1 MVIYSIIVYCFL
13 ATLLDCKLIKLLQ
26 KTMGNKEIFLN
37 LLFQLLKKMK
47 ISGFSFVKNAIKF
60 GYPLRESIESLLPLV
75 DEYIIA
81 CGDSDD
87 GTTELVRSID
97 SPKIR
102 IIETVWDA
110 QAKSGGRIYA
120 EQTNLALKEC
130 SGDWCFYLQADEVL
144 HEQDYDLIK
153 SDLATANAN
162 DKIEAMLFR
171 YIHFYGKY
179 DLIGTGRQWYRR
191 EIRAFRNIQG
201 VTSWGDAQGF
211 RVANPD
217 ASFRKLKA
225 MQSEA
230 NIYHYGWVRPP
241 KNQFM
246 KIRTT
251 MKFYGGEDF
260 NPELADAEDFIYDG
274 AYSLTNF
281 KGSHPKLMESKIAT
295 DRAWTD
301 LIKIVPKVM
310 PMKVKILDA
319 IENATGVRI
328 GEYKNFIEVKI

>member
-1 MVIYSIIVYCFL
+1 
-13 ATLLDCKLIKLLQ
+13 
-26 KTMGNKEIFLN
+26 
-37 LLFQLLKKMK
+37 MK

-87 GTTELVRSID
+87 GTTELVRSINN
-97 SPKIR
+97 PKIR
-102 IIETVWDA
+102 IIETNWDA
-110 QAKSGGRIYA
+110 KAKSGGRIYA
-120 EQTNLALKEC
+120 EQTNLSLKEC

-144 HEQDYDLIK
+144 HEMDYDLIK
-153 SDLATANAN
+153 LDLEKANSN
-162 DKIEAMLFR
+162 KEVEALLFR

-179 DLIGTGRQWYRR
+179 NLIGIGRQWYRR
-191 EIRAFRNIQG
+191 EIRAFRNIKG

-211 RVANPD
+211 RVENGEH
-217 ASFRKLKA
+217 SFRKLKA

-251 MKFYGGEDF
+251 MKFYGGEEF

-274 AYSLTNF
+274 AFSLATF
-281 KGSHPKLMESKIAT
+281 TGSHPKLMLKKI
-295 DRAWTD
+295 DEDKDWIE
-301 LIKIVPKVM
+301 LIKIVPRLK
-310 PMKVKILDA
+310 PIKVKILDA
-319 IENATGVRI
+319 IENNTGIRI
-328 GEYKNFIEVKI
+328 GEYKNFIEVK